1 MFPVYVLSPTF
12 TVTGA
17 PATGLPSS
25 SVTLPVTFVGLPA
38 SAFLIGSTVKFASC
52 LPTFAVVVL
61 FADVL
66 ATFFS
71 FFIALIFRFDLQF
84 SSIPDRFLEFYLYLV
99 PLWTLFIVVI
109 FYAFRLYHSVWSF
122 VSIE

>member
-61 FADVL
+61 FAGLVL
-66 ATFFS
+66 SVSPTLTSTGVFPDFS
-71 FFIALIFRFDLQF
+71 GVTGILNLP
-84 SSIPDRFLEFYLYLV
+84 SSSVV
-99 PLWTLFIVVI
+99 PV
-109 FYAFRLYHSVWSF
+109 
-122 VSIE
+122 